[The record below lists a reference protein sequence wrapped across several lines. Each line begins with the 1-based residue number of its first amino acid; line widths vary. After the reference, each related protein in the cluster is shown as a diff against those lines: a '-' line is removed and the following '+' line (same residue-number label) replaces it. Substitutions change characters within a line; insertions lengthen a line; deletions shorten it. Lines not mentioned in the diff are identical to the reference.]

1 MHVAGTFPMHVA
13 KTWNLTSSR
22 EDRNDKMSTEF
33 CIRFLSAAFLSVSL
47 KDL

>member
-1 MHVAGTFPMHVA
+1 MYVA

-22 EDRNDKMSTEF
+22 EDRNDKMSTVC
-33 CIRFLSAAFLSVSL
+33 CIRFLRAAFLSVSL